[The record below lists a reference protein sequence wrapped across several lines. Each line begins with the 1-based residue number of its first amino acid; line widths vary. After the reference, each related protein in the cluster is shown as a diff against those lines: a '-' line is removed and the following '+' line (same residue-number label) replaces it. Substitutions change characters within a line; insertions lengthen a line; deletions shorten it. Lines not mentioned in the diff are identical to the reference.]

1 MNRRSR
7 RRGGQA
13 PEYTGLPPPRKRART
28 DRAAQGSGQVQQN
41 GQARQ
46 APRASPEP
54 EPVIHEDQ
62 RNPPAQQEDPNAN
75 ALEVEEQPEVPVAG
89 EVSPAARS
97 QHTIED
103 LPEAGDQNPNEPED
117 EIARPEQ
124 QKPPEQT
131 SEGGNATP
139 DDMARRSSPAVSTT
153 QETHQAAEQQDQEA
167 RTFIS
172 QATQTD
178 LETSSANHI
187 AHYEIV
193 DEVPIKDKAGYLKT
207 KVRIE
212 TDPTSQHRLAYNAT
226 FSVVTSPNPSENQ
239 ENQEDEEEEEQ
250 EQEQEVGYLLSWRVD
265 KPTSTHPAPE
275 TPWKDLLTLPVPRQP
290 KSQRELAKCLQA
302 IYDKKGVL
310 RPDFH
315 AHAAELTENSLLYIE
330 MVFLDETV
338 RGTGAFRSAMQG
350 FEAALAGLPE
360 WFAFAGTVILVPGM
374 PIIHQDAWEGERD
387 DAKIEDVLIGKYSKR
402 GYEVWARKAE
412 VRIRTGEVE
421 EICVMGKT
429 VHLGAG
435 A

>member
-28 DRAAQGSGQVQQN
+28 GRAAQGRGQVQQN
-41 GQARQ
+41 EQAQQ
-46 APRASPEP
+46 APQASPGP

-62 RNPPAQQEDPNAN
+62 RHTPVEPEHPNAN

-89 EVSPAARS
+89 DVSPAARS
-97 QHTIED
+97 QRTIED
-103 LPEAGDQNPNEPED
+103 LPEAGDQEPSETGD
-117 EIARPEQ
+117 EIVRPGQ
-124 QKPPEQT
+124 QIQPEPASAGET
-131 SEGGNATP
+131 ATP
-139 DDMARRSSPAVSTT
+139 GDIARRSSPAVSTT
-153 QETHQAAEQQDQEA
+153 QETHQAVEQQDQEA
-167 RTFIS
+167 RTSIN

-178 LETSSANHI
+178 LETSPANHI
-187 AHYEIV
+187 AHYEYV
-193 DEVPIKDKAGYLKT
+193 DEIPIKGKAGHLKT
-207 KVRIE
+207 KLKIE

-226 FSVVTSPNPSENQ
+226 FSLVPTPNPS
-239 ENQEDEEEEEQ
+239 ENQEDEEEE

-265 KPTSTHPAPE
+265 KPTSTHPEAK
-275 TPWKDLLTLPVPRQP
+275 TPWKNILTLPIPRQP

-315 AHAAELTENSLLYIE
+315 APEAELTENSLLYIE

-374 PIIHQDAWEGERD
+374 PIVHRDAWEGEKD
-387 DAKIEDVLIGKYSKR
+387 DAEIEEVLIGKYSKR

>member
-28 DRAAQGSGQVQQN
+28 GRAAQGRSQVQEED
-41 GQARQ
+41 QAQQ

-62 RNPPAQQEDPNAN
+62 RHPPAEQEDPNAN

-89 EVSPAARS
+89 DVSPAARS
-97 QHTIED
+97 QHTTED
-103 LPEAGDQNPNEPED
+103 LPEARDQSPNGPGD

-124 QKPPEQT
+124 QMQPEQT
-131 SEGGNATP
+131 SEEENVTP
-139 DDMARRSSPAVSTT
+139 GDIARTSSPAVSTT
-153 QETHQAAEQQDQEA
+153 QETHQAVEQQDQEA
-167 RTFIS
+167 RTSIN

-178 LETSSANHI
+178 LETSPANSI

-193 DEVPIKDKAGYLKT
+193 DEVPIKEKAGYLKT
-207 KVRIE
+207 KLRIE

-226 FSVVTSPNPSENQ
+226 FSLVPTPNPSENQ
-239 ENQEDEEEEEQ
+239 EDQEE

-265 KPTSTHPAPE
+265 KPTSTHPEAK
-275 TPWKDLLTLPVPRQP
+275 TPWKDLLTLPIPRQP

-315 AHAAELTENSLLYIE
+315 AYEAELTENSLLYIE

-360 WFAFAGTVILVPGM
+360 WFAFAGTVLLVPGM

-387 DAKIEDVLIGKYSKR
+387 DAKIEEVLIGKYSKR

-421 EICVMGKT
+421 ETCVMGKT